1 VPSITLSLPSVSEA
15 EAEAEAEATEARSTV
30 HEQDLAVGLLVI
42 ARFKGQHLAWCPGKV
57 GAFDTANGTY
67 RIDYDDGDVE
77 EGVAR
82 IRIKTPGQA
91 EKGLIEANTRCEA
104 CVPGSKP
111 QAPTVPGV
119 VTSANGDGTYSVR
132 FDDGAVAMDIE
143 RKKIYVLSVTPPPRK
158 TSIMPQQSKPDLAVG
173 DAVAARFGGG
183 PDFYFGEITAVLDDG
198 TYNISYADGDHE
210 EGVKRLR
217 IKGKEDQMPTVLVEG
232 MRCEARH
239 GGSMR
244 AFDGVISKVN
254 SDGTYDVGYD
264 DGDKET
270 GVAREL
276 IYVQA
281 VAEPSWSAESD
292 GSFSPEAT
300 EAIHR
305 IFATFNASASSEG
318 KWGMAEFNAFQ
329 EALAEDPM
337 QTEEEFS
344 GVCGSLEVKQDA
356 SGRVG
361 AEALVALYAQTDGL
375 REDLRVLGL
384 LGPDG
389 RLAPARKAEGA
400 GV

>member
-1 VPSITLSLPSVSEA
+1 
-15 EAEAEAEATEARSTV
+15 
-30 HEQDLAVGLLVI
+30 
-42 ARFKGQHLAWCPGKV
+42 
-57 GAFDTANGTY
+57 
-67 RIDYDDGDVE
+67 
-77 EGVAR
+77 
-82 IRIKTPGQA
+82 
-91 EKGLIEANTRCEA
+91 
-104 CVPGSKP
+104 
-111 QAPTVPGV
+111 
-119 VTSANGDGTYSVR
+119 
-132 FDDGAVAMDIE
+132 
-143 RKKIYVLSVTPPPRK
+143 
-158 TSIMPQQSKPDLAVG
+158 MPQQSKPDLAVG

-281 VAEPSWSAESD
+281 VAEPSWSAKSD

-344 GVCGSLEVKQDA
+344 GVCGSLEVSWGAAAPSPPNQEPPLPTTA
-356 SGRVG
+356 TSPPHLAFRPNEPPGQAGRVG
-361 AEALVALYAQTDGL
+361 QGGGGGAGGVVRADRRSARGSPGARAAWSRRAPGAGAEGRRSRGIACTRDTSPAPSALV
-375 REDLRVLGL
+375 VLGS
-384 LGPDG
+384 
-389 RLAPARKAEGA
+389 RTARAENDLP
-400 GV
+400 V